1 MKIFL
6 CQMNVVPGKPETNFE
21 TIKASVAEA
30 VAKHAE
36 LVVFPS
42 FCLSGAMA
50 GDLFLQQSFREK
62 CNKYGEKIIALSKNI
77 DIIFGNIDRENRN
90 KVIHASAGKLAEK
103 PLTQCTIRIDCSP
116 FAVGL
121 SETRLS
127 SLGSDAKRTAKP
139 ILFVNAVGTENTG
152 KRIFAFD
159 GCSAAIN
166 ADGSIAYQ
174 FPAFEAFSALV
185 DVQANKVTAETDFG
199 IALGMPQ
206 QLSSIAKIRTA
217 LVYMIRE
224 NLKRMGIKRM
234 VIGASGGIDSAVSAA
249 LYTEALGSENV
260 FLVNMPTKFN
270 SDTTKNAA
278 RDLAENLGTPYMVA
292 PISDMLDSV
301 RESLGKCSFVRND
314 TPMKVEGINYENLQA
329 RTRSSSVLSTVA
341 SVLGAGVTC
350 NGNKSEAMV
359 GYCTLY
365 GDTCG
370 VMCALGDLWKT
381 QVYALAHE
389 INKDKEIIPRASI
402 EIPASAELSEAM
414 NVDEGKGDP
423 IIYPYHDRLF
433 AYWVERNKSL
443 EDSLELLGR
452 GATQFCNE
460 LGIDE
465 ALFRKH
471 FPTDG
476 AASEDMT
483 AWHRRY
489 RGIALAKRL
498 QFPPTLTISSHPFG
512 GEYYEAQA

>member
-278 RDLAENLGTPYMVA
+278 RDLAENLGTPYMVV

-341 SVLGAGVTC
+341 SILGAGVTC

-512 GEYYEAQA
+512 GEYYEAQT

>member
-1 MKIFL
+1 
-6 CQMNVVPGKPETNFE
+6 MNVVPGKPETNFE

-278 RDLAENLGTPYMVA
+278 RDLAENLGTPYMVV

-341 SVLGAGVTC
+341 SILGAGVTC

-512 GEYYEAQA
+512 GEYYEAQT

>member
-278 RDLAENLGTPYMVA
+278 RDLAENLGTPYMVV

-301 RESLGKCSFVRND
+301 RESLGKYSFVRND

-341 SVLGAGVTC
+341 SILGAGVTC

-512 GEYYEAQA
+512 GEYYEAQT

>member
-1 MKIFL
+1 
-6 CQMNVVPGKPETNFE
+6 MNVVPGKPETNFE

>member
-6 CQMNVVPGKPETNFE
+6 CQMNVIPGKPEINFE

-62 CNKYGEKIIALSKNI
+62 CNKFGEKIIALSKNI

-103 PLTQCTIRIDCSP
+103 PLTQCSIRIDCSP

-249 LYTEALGSENV
+249 LYAEALGSENV

-389 INKDKEIIPRASI
+389 INKDKEIIPRASL

-452 GATQFCNE
+452 GASSFCRE
-460 LGIDE
+460 LGVDE

-476 AASEDMT
+476 AAAEDMA

>member
-1 MKIFL
+1 
-6 CQMNVVPGKPETNFE
+6 MNVIPGKPETNFE
-21 TIKASVAEA
+21 TIKTSVAEA

-62 CNKYGEKIIALSKNI
+62 CNKFGEKIIALSKNI
-77 DIIFGNIDRENRN
+77 DIIFGNIDHENRN

-103 PLTQCTIRIDCSP
+103 PLTQCSIRIDCSP

-127 SLGSDAKRTAKP
+127 SLGSDAKRTGKP

-341 SVLGAGVTC
+341 SILGAGVTC

-460 LGIDE
+460 LSVDE
-465 ALFRKH
+465 TLFRKH

-476 AASEDMT
+476 AASEDMA

>member
-1 MKIFL
+1 M
-6 CQMNVVPGKPETNFE
+6 VV
-21 TIKASVAEA
+21 
-30 VAKHAE
+30 
-36 LVVFPS
+36 
-42 FCLSGAMA
+42 
-50 GDLFLQQSFREK
+50 
-62 CNKYGEKIIALSKNI
+62 
-77 DIIFGNIDRENRN
+77 
-90 KVIHASAGKLAEK
+90 
-103 PLTQCTIRIDCSP
+103 
-116 FAVGL
+116 
-121 SETRLS
+121 
-127 SLGSDAKRTAKP
+127 
-139 ILFVNAVGTENTG
+139 
-152 KRIFAFD
+152 
-159 GCSAAIN
+159 
-166 ADGSIAYQ
+166 
-174 FPAFEAFSALV
+174 
-185 DVQANKVTAETDFG
+185 
-199 IALGMPQ
+199 
-206 QLSSIAKIRTA
+206 
-217 LVYMIRE
+217 
-224 NLKRMGIKRM
+224 
-234 VIGASGGIDSAVSAA
+234 
-249 LYTEALGSENV
+249 
-260 FLVNMPTKFN
+260 
-270 SDTTKNAA
+270 
-278 RDLAENLGTPYMVA
+278 

-476 AASEDMT
+476 AASEDMA